1 MQYTPRTEG
10 SKMNIHIAALTLA
23 GLLSTCSF
31 GVLAAEKTSSGD
43 AVPPA
48 ALPGLNQAQGS
59 ESNEDKASK
68 KGEEAA
74 GSNSGAD
81 SQTLEK
87 DADSSSSS
95 KDEGKKQDGNGSG
108 S

>member
-1 MQYTPRTEG
+1 
-10 SKMNIHIAALTLA
+10 MNIHIAALTLA

-31 GVLAAEKTSSGD
+31 GALAAEKTTSGD

-68 KGEEAA
+68 KGEEAS

-81 SQTLEK
+81 SETLEK
-87 DADSSSSS
+87 DAGSAGSST
-95 KDEGKKQDGNGSG
+95 DDGKKQGGNGSG

>member
-1 MQYTPRTEG
+1 
-10 SKMNIHIAALTLA
+10 MNIHIAALTLA

-31 GVLAAEKTSSGD
+31 GALAAEKTTSGA

-68 KGEEAA
+68 KGEEAS

-81 SQTLEK
+81 SETLEK
-87 DADSSSSS
+87 DAESSSGS
-95 KDEGKKQDGNGSG
+95 KDDGKKQDGNG
-108 S
+108 

>member
-1 MQYTPRTEG
+1 
-10 SKMNIHIAALTLA
+10 MNKQIVALTLA
-23 GLLSTCSF
+23 GLLSTCSLYA
-31 GVLAAEKTSSGD
+31 LAAEKTTAGS

-59 ESNEDKASK
+59 ESNEDKANK
-68 KGEEAA
+68 KGEESS

-87 DADSSSSS
+87 DSGSSDSSTN
-95 KDEGKKQDGNGSG
+95 EENKQGGSG
-108 S
+108 SGS

>member
-1 MQYTPRTEG
+1 
-10 SKMNIHIAALTLA
+10 MNIHIAALTLA

-31 GVLAAEKTSSGD
+31 GAIAAEKTTSGT

-48 ALPGLNQAQGS
+48 ALPGINQNQGS

-68 KGEEAA
+68 KGEEAS

-87 DADSSSSS
+87 DADSSDSS
-95 KDEGKKQDGNGSG
+95 KGDEKKQGGNDGSG